1 METVEEL
8 SARIRTLELVVHATG
23 VTPPDR
29 GEEIKALKKRVDA
42 LAEQTQQAEQKATQA
57 SAAASRDLVTGARL
71 QKDLHTITIGVGEAV
86 AEITNKLESDFER
99 KLKDSALSASQ
110 SARSAEQ
117 TASALARSMADM
129 LIGKTYTLAH
139 GSGAGSVR
147 AAKDASL
154 SALKAAAS
162 SVDASFI
169 AIKGPS
175 RPPRSATAGQ
185 LLEWSVTNRDSA
197 QDVPSIMRSLK
208 GVRSSLKSRIAD
220 ADKPLADAGLQAGLY
235 ADIAKYLKG
244 EGALPDS
251 DPVLAAAASIVR
263 KAAELGSMPNP
274 ADEIEGH
281 ALAAFSAIADARGK
295 ADHVKTAAGIGISRQ
310 HVKALE
316 RFALAADGHTKDL
329 LTDMARRMQKIIARR
344 GEAAAIKARARKAL
358 AGE

>member
-1 METVEEL
+1 MELQEL
-8 SARIRTLELVVHATG
+8 SARIRALEAVTLTAH
-23 VTPPDR
+23 TPPDHSDA
-29 GEEIKALKKRVDA
+29 IKAIRGQIDTLTKGLSEAQR
-42 LAEQTQQAEQKATQA
+42 TA
-57 SAAASRDLVTGARL
+57 SEARAASSRDYVTAATL
-71 QKDLHTITIGVGEAV
+71 NAAVKTTTIGIGEGIA
-86 AEITNKLESDFER
+86 AIADKLESDFER

-110 SARSAEQ
+110 SARAAEQ